1 MKRDDGALYAI
12 ALVAVGAAAG
22 VAAKSVR
29 EAQGSRARSATKD
42 WMAGSAFAAVVVSNL
57 PRAAALIAAP
67 VPGARVV
74 AAISVLLPL
83 LYVMG
88 RRKIDRFLSLDRN
101 GQVRMLRRHAVMLM
115 TAPATGAAVYG
126 MLRDD
131 QRARQICAELD
142 SFLRQNEDISPEE
155 LERSLVAM
163 AEQYAAVK
171 GAGSRAVTPGL
182 GHLLRLLASLHAL
195 RWLYHASHWKA
206 AGPSFYGDHQLFER
220 LYKGDPSIDDQIDML
235 AEKVSARFGASA
247 IDPVALQQ
255 SAASS
260 LSKAVAEGSTAAEH
274 GLSLERFIQKLIEET
289 QAVLRANDLLSLG
302 LDDFLMGLASE
313 RETAIYLLK
322 QRSED
327 HG

>member
-12 ALVAVGAAAG
+12 ALVAAGAAAG
-22 VAAKSVR
+22 MAARSMR
-29 EAQGSRARSATKD
+29 EAQGSQARSATKD
-42 WMAGSAFAAVVVSNL
+42 FATGSAFAAVIVSSL
-57 PRAAALIAAP
+57 PRAATLLVLPA
-67 VPGARVV
+67 PGARVL
-74 AAISVLLPL
+74 AAISILIPLMYVL
-83 LYVMG
+83 G
-88 RRKIDRFLSLDRN
+88 QRKIERFLSLDRE
-101 GQVRMLRRHAVMLM
+101 GQVRMLRRHAVLLM
-115 TAPATGAAVYG
+115 TAPVTGAAVYG

-131 QRARQICAELD
+131 KIARQICAKLD
-142 SFLRQNEDISPEE
+142 AFLRENEDVSPEE
-155 LERSLVAM
+155 LEASLVAM
-163 AEQYAAVK
+163 AEQYAALK
-171 GAGSRAVTPGL
+171 GAGSRAVAPGL
-182 GHLLRLLASLHAL
+182 GHLLQLLASLHAL

-235 AEKVSARFGASA
+235 AEKISARFGASA

-255 SAASS
+255 AAASS

-274 GLSLERFIQKLIEET
+274 GLSLERSIQKLIEET

-322 QRSED
+322 QRSEG